1 MKKSLQTGNRI
12 IDLGEG
18 KKIVDLDRGNLYLGE
33 GRGEVFLY
41 PEELKWLYYNY
52 GYKQKSL
59 FNPKYAEDEFNPE
72 GIGELR
78 YDNGKLDLIDASGNS
93 YDITKE
99 AKDTGFDFYRYIA
112 DLGLERT
119 GLGGGEAGEGFEP
132 EKERFRDKHPILF
145 KSAAIGTG
153 FLLPIGVCLGA
164 YYIPNNPVK
173 DIVKN
178 IKKNIYKTENSIQT
192 PVIAQNNSSEIDI
205 TQTPEPSSISNQT
218 PATTPEPT
226 SKPSFTHSPTPTPY
240 HKSKGGGGGYKPA
253 PAVTPEPK
261 PNQPPVADAG
271 GPYKAFVN
279 KSVQLDASN
288 SFDPDGKIM
297 EYLWEYG
304 NKTKTGPKVNFT
316 FKEPGEHEI
325 VLKVTDDKNATATN
339 KTKVMIFTPY
349 INKNDWDMKL
359 QVPICAEKKPYYSGA
374 ASTKMILDYLKNA
387 SLNQSELYE
396 FGHAHNFNPEIL
408 DLDPQGVKEILQKY
422 KPEKYN
428 FGIIAEENETE
439 LIKNICHWLNY
450 EVPGVERPN
459 SPSTIPT
466 FGLYDNWMVI
476 KGASTDINPN
486 ATQHPF
492 EVADFVVNGFWVN
505 DPGVKGLGNNS
516 YKTAHELVDTYLK
529 KINSSDLWKGK
540 YVAVCE
546 PKEKNANISI
556 APYKPNEKL
565 IIDGKNKVRIKA
577 MSSQRDFSYED
588 LIPPQLK
595 NDSSFMLAYNNSIA
609 REPIEV
615 DRLDGPDYYL
625 IPFDKEGNTSLVL
638 VVDKNQGYFK
648 EASWVEKP
656 EKYLPINESE
666 AIGLV
671 LEKIEPETI
680 ETNLQWQP
688 GDKSQSPYLPFWK
701 IIADNETYFVV
712 QNGSVYGKDLK
723 PPKSVTNLNE
733 TKVGTNYIIWEW
745 KNPLDKDL
753 NHTMIYLNNELLT
766 NLSKTITKFNATNL
780 TPDTEYKI
788 GIKTVDKSGNINQSL
803 VEDYARTLKLPNK
816 APIALFNYTPE
827 NPKVNQSIFFNASDS
842 FDPDGEIEKYLW
854 DFNNDNVTDAEGK
867 KVNHSYSSPGI
878 YEAILKVIDNQ
889 GAENKTSREINVSP
903 NQVPIADIGGPYSG
917 EVGKPVSFEG
927 YAIDPDG
934 NITRYILNFGD
945 GSNVSRIID
954 PPQKHVN
961 ISELHNYTAA
971 DIYNAILKVIDEN
984 YEPGTNQ
991 TIVNITEPPV
1001 NKTWEKMNFSERK
1014 ALVEEFLRVDP
1025 TPKVVGKSGQQAHY
1039 LRVNGTMA
1047 KELYDLPCDIP
1058 LCWVYSGGAVRG
1070 HGMNSVLLGTNKSN
1084 IDDWG
1089 FITNVEQE
1097 YVSTNFTDETPPPVK
1112 TEYIFNIWKNS
1123 TIYPEDN
1130 KLIAEDNQAKFN
1142 IINYGNGTR
1151 IVQILN
1157 ETQDPKEY
1165 II

>member
-192 PVIAQNNSSEIDI
+192 PVIAQNNSSEINI

-226 SKPSFTHSPTPTPY
+226 SKPSFTPSLTPEPTLTPY
-240 HKSKGGGGGYKPA
+240 HSGGGSGGGGYKPT
-253 PAVTPEPK
+253 PTPEPK
-261 PNQPPVADAG
+261 PNQLPIADAG

-297 EYLWEYG
+297 KYLWEYE
-304 NKTKTGPKVNFT
+304 NITKSGPKVNFT

-359 QVPICAEKKPYYSGA
+359 QVPICAEEKPYYSGA

-387 SLNQSELYE
+387 SLNQTELYE

-422 KPEKYN
+422 KPAEYN
-428 FGIIAEENETE
+428 FGIIAKENETE

-666 AIGLV
+666 AVDLV
-671 LEKIEPETI
+671 LEKIAEVSRSIKERTRECFVILGSMGMYATLNESREQEGGQLLILEQRIAGGKKDYDVGVHPESLNRVMDDFGWDSEAKKLQRGTI
-680 ETNLQWQP
+680 GGGKEMIDLMGRRELPHFPWRETEINGEKILV
-688 GDKSQSPYLPFWK
+688 QSPEEMIFGKIEALINPGADEQGESNVREVKWGVDIKLLKTYLMQK
-701 IIADNETYFVV
+701 
-712 QNGSVYGKDLK
+712 NGWNDEQV
-723 PPKSVTNLNE
+723 E
-733 TKVGTNYIIWEW
+733 A
-745 KNPLDKDL
+745 
-753 NHTMIYLNNELLT
+753 H
-766 NLSKTITKFNATNL
+766 LSQKWN
-780 TPDTEYKI
+780 
-788 GIKTVDKSGNINQSL
+788 
-803 VEDYARTLKLPNK
+803 KLP
-816 APIALFNYTPE
+816 PIH
-827 NPKVNQSIFFNASDS
+827 Q
-842 FDPDGEIEKYLW
+842 
-854 DFNNDNVTDAEGK
+854 
-867 KVNHSYSSPGI
+867 
-878 YEAILKVIDNQ
+878 
-889 GAENKTSREINVSP
+889 
-903 NQVPIADIGGPYSG
+903 
-917 EVGKPVSFEG
+917 
-927 YAIDPDG
+927 
-934 NITRYILNFGD
+934 
-945 GSNVSRIID
+945 
-954 PPQKHVN
+954 
-961 ISELHNYTAA
+961 
-971 DIYNAILKVIDEN
+971 
-984 YEPGTNQ
+984 
-991 TIVNITEPPV
+991 
-1001 NKTWEKMNFSERK
+1001 
-1014 ALVEEFLRVDP
+1014 EE
-1025 TPKVVGKSGQQAHY
+1025 
-1039 LRVNGTMA
+1039 
-1047 KELYDLPCDIP
+1047 KELP
-1058 LCWVYSGGAVRG
+1058 G
-1070 HGMNSVLLGTNKSN
+1070 
-1084 IDDWG
+1084 
-1089 FITNVEQE
+1089 
-1097 YVSTNFTDETPPPVK
+1097 
-1112 TEYIFNIWKNS
+1112 
-1123 TIYPEDN
+1123 
-1130 KLIAEDNQAKFN
+1130 
-1142 IINYGNGTR
+1142 
-1151 IVQILN
+1151 
-1157 ETQDPKEY
+1157 
-1165 II
+1165 